1 MKLIHLSD
9 LHLGKRVNEFSMIDD
24 QKYILGEILKIID
37 GENPEGVILAGD
49 IYDKPVPSAEAVQL
63 FDWFL
68 CELAGRKLQVLA
80 ISGNHDSAERMAF
93 GAKLM
98 DASGIHMSPLYSGMT
113 EPVVLNDEYGSVFF
127 WMLPF
132 LKPAHVRRFYS
143 DAEIESYTDAMK
155 AAVDSM
161 NVDFSQRNVL
171 ITHQF
176 VTGAGRSE
184 SEELSVG
191 GSDNVDGTVF
201 EGFDYVALG
210 HIHRPQNMESE
221 RIRYCGT
228 PLKYSFSEAGH
239 EKSVTVVEL
248 GTKTGEGACGELR
261 IRTIPLIP
269 KHDLREI
276 RGTYMELTSRDY
288 YLGTR
293 TDDYL
298 HITLTDEEDVPD
310 ALGKLRII
318 YPNLMKLDYDNAR
331 TRVSQSVTLA
341 DDVEHRSPLD
351 LFGEFYQLQNN
362 QEMSSQQC
370 ELMSQ
375 LIEAIW
381 EGDA

>member
-37 GENPEGVILAGD
+37 GEDPEGVILAGD

-298 HITLTDEEDVPD
+298 HIILTDEEDVPD
-310 ALGKLRII
+310 AVGKLRII

-331 TRVSQSVTLA
+331 TRASQSLTLA